1 MSETLTGGYVEDF
14 IYLDAY
20 AKSRTGVEGS
30 SVFPLNDGSGFVLM
44 YDVYGEGRYEYQT
57 SKDLYTFTAD
67 PQSFTKDFNPRH
79 GSVIS
84 LTGADLK
91 RVQQNWGFV
100 LP

>member
-1 MSETLTGGYVEDF
+1 
-14 IYLDAY
+14 
-20 AKSRTGVEGS
+20 
-30 SVFPLNDGSGFVLM
+30 M

-57 SKDLYTFTAD
+57 SKDLYTFTTE